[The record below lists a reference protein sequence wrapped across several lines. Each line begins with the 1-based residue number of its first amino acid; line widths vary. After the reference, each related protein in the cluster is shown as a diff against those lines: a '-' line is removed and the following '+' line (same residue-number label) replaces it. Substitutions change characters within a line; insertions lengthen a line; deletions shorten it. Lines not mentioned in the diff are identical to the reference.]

1 MYLDSL
7 ILLLLFVL
15 FNLWG
20 GGGVCLSIGQ
30 QAPTCDQR
38 WNWKASERSMVSWAR
53 GNSLWPLWQED
64 LDLGKLPLQGV
75 DNLRVF
81 SRAYLLSRYV

>member
-7 ILLLLFVL
+7 ILLLLFFF

-20 GGGVCLSIGQ
+20 GGVCLSTGQ

-38 WNWKASERSMVSWAR
+38 WNWKASERSMVSVGQRKFTMASLAR
-53 GNSLWPLWQED
+53 GS
-64 LDLGKLPLQGV
+64 
-75 DNLRVF
+75 
-81 SRAYLLSRYV
+81 